1 MIYMALA
8 NYASGSFAPLRD
20 LIGRPGLISGLSD
33 AGAHCLRVVD
43 ASAPTFMLAHW
54 ARDRKRGETLP
65 VELIVKSC
73 TSDPARAYGLDDRGV
88 VAEGYL
94 ADLNIIDFER
104 LSLPVPHIIAD
115 LPAGGERLVQRAEG
129 YVATIKSGRPT
140 FREGEHAGV
149 YPGKVVRGAQRAHS
163 G

>member
-1 MIYMALA
+1 MRPAVSVMPA
-8 NYASGSFAPLRD
+8 D
-20 LIGRPGLISGLSD
+20 LHSAADVDQRTLG
-33 AGAHCLRVVD
+33 GADQLFR
-43 ASAPTFMLAHW
+43 
-54 ARDRKRGETLP
+54 
-65 VELIVKSC
+65 
-73 TSDPARAYGLDDRGV
+73 LDDRGV